1 MTKVYID
8 QYEAWPV
15 YYIHP
20 ADQEEE
26 AATYAERCD
35 VPQEL
40 LDRYRRVE
48 AEYADIQHRLESIY
62 TQEDPTP

>member
-1 MTKVYID
+1 MTEVYIYPD
-8 QYEAWPV
+8 EVFPV
-15 YYIHP
+15 YIITTDDY
-20 ADQEEE
+20 AES
-26 AATYAERCD
+26 YAERCD

-48 AEYADIQHRLESIY
+48 AEYADIQHQLERIY